1 MDYPAPAIS
10 SESRELQTNQ
20 TQALAPALIS
30 GLPSAQEM
38 MCYQT

>member
-10 SESRELQTNQ
+10 SDSRELQTNQ
-20 TQALAPALIS
+20 TPTLIS